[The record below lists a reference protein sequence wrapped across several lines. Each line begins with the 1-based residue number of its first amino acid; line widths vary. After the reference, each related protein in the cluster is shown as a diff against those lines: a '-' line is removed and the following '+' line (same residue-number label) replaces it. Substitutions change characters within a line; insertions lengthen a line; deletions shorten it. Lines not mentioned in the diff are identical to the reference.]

1 MSPQSVSPSPLQAPA
16 TLRVFEGS
24 LFKPSVSHCHQDLED
39 LGTVCMVPREQL
51 DQSEGPLHC
60 RTGTHRQAHGR
71 ASIPLSSP
79 HPNPTPAPRRE
90 LRTSREFLEEHTVAN
105 CACLSVPL
113 SQFQQLAYT
122 SGPGCQT
129 TKMKSHLVFLTGCLL
144 EAALHWSESQVCS
157 GYPFRAGDYSGLTD
171 PFHGSGSLHSG

>member
-1 MSPQSVSPSPLQAPA
+1 MYGTQRAAGSIRGTFALPDRDPSSGSWQSQHTTELPPP
-16 TLRVFEGS
+16 
-24 LFKPSVSHCHQDLED
+24 
-39 LGTVCMVPREQL
+39 
-51 DQSEGPLHC
+51 
-60 RTGTHRQAHGR
+60 
-71 ASIPLSSP
+71 
-79 HPNPTPAPRRE
+79 PNPTPAPRRE